1 MNPPVATSSGQAP
14 IEMILPI
21 EGMTCAS
28 CVNRIERF
36 LARTDGVLGA
46 NVNLA
51 TERASVILDPGRTD
65 RRRLVAAVEAAGY
78 DVRPETAATAVLEVD
93 PAGPA
98 RDRERRRL
106 LIQAI
111 ASIAVAIAV
120 MVVMWWPQ
128 TAVPM
133 TTLNWLALVPATLI
147 QAWAG
152 RRFYAAAFRAARH
165 GTTTMDTL
173 VAVGTSAAWTYSV
186 IVTLFPSQVEQ
197 AGLQP
202 VTYFDSA
209 TIIIGL
215 VLLGRWLEARARDET
230 GGAIRTLIGLQPRTA
245 RRLDNGAR
253 ARRTPGRRPGRRPAS
268 GPAGRQGPSRW
279 GRRRRP
285 DQCRRIDAHR
295 RAAASRQVHWG
306 RALRGHGQRL
316 GQRGHAGDPSGPGHG
331 ARLDR

>member
-93 PAGPA
+93 PAEPA

-245 RRLDNGAR
+245 RRLDNGLEHDVPLAAVQVGDLLR
-253 ARRTPGRRPGRRPAS
+253 VRPGDKVPVDGVVADGQTS
-268 GPAGRQGPSRW
+268 V
-279 GRRRRP
+279 
-285 DQCRRIDAHR
+285 DEFDAHR